1 MHYSRLHFTKSRN
14 GMSETVVPTKDSSAQ
29 IGQRLGLSVL
39 DVKQAKLLYNCGTG
53 QGQNTMIPDGDM
65 DAAH

>member
-1 MHYSRLHFTKSRN
+1 
-14 GMSETVVPTKDSSAQ
+14 MSETVVPTKDSSAQ

>member
-39 DVKQAKLLYNCGTG
+39 DVKQAKLLYNCG